1 MTFKPLAGLALIIL
15 GAAALAWPEFS
26 YTKANHEAQF
36 GPMEFTVKEKETLR
50 IPVWASLAAMAV
62 GIGLIWRE
70 KR

>member
-15 GAAALAWPEFS
+15 GATALAWPAFS
-26 YTKANHEAQF
+26 YTKASHEAQF